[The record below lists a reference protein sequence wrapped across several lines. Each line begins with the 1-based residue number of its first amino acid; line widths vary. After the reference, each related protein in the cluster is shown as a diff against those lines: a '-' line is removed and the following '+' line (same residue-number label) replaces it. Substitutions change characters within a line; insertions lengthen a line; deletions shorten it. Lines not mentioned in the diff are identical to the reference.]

1 MNILIVTDKQDSAID
16 KLAQM
21 IEKYNQYLNIDVISV
36 HPKRPDAQQLNTFE
50 ILAAKADLIDFH
62 YWKTAEKLKE
72 LYPEVKNKRSLLC
85 HFNPYNLEE
94 KDWKDYN
101 AIVAPNSEMREN
113 LEKFTNRK
121 IQKIHI
127 AVDLDFF
134 TWGDD
139 YTEEKSVLMVAQRI
153 EGKKGVLEVAQ
164 ACKEL
169 GYKFILTGKISK
181 PEYFYEIMETNSDTE
196 WHEWITNEELRE
208 LYQTSALHI
217 CNSVDNFE
225 SGTMPILEA
234 MSCGCPVLSR
244 EIGHVPDLYNGNE
257 NNPNIYINEAPHND
271 VGRLKAQIKSI
282 MDNREGRIQ
291 VRDRAWKTVRN
302 FSAMR
307 MAKNY
312 AKLYNKIIFSKKGFP
327 ERPLVSVVIPATYER
342 EEQIEKIVT
351 AFDNQAYKN
360 IELIIV
366 WDEKYPKEDYKYKT
380 NIPIKQ
386 KLTEKEGYNL
396 AMARNLGVIEAEGK
410 ILIFCDSRLCPEED
424 AVGIFVKK
432 LLHFSVDSLDKR
444 WLYGIKKSKGSEK
457 WKDTGFIENWSCIF
471 REDLIR
477 AGMFNE
483 RMNEYGGTTQELKTR
498 FIAQNFEPTNCEA
511 RVTEIKSAGKKNA
524 DKRNSIS
531 RMKELLYKLGN

>member
-1 MNILIVTDKQDSAID
+1 MNILIITDKKDSAID

-21 IEKYNQYLNIDVISV
+21 IEKYNQHLNIDVISV
-36 HPKRPDAQQLNTFE
+36 HPKRPDATQLKQFE
-50 ILAAKADLIDFH
+50 ILIAKADVVDFH

-72 LYPEVKNKRSLLC
+72 LYPEIKDKPSLLC

-101 AIVAPNSEMREN
+101 VIVAPNSEMQKN
-113 LEKFTNRK
+113 LEEFTKRK

-181 PEYFYEIMETNSDTE
+181 PEYFYEIMETNSETE
-196 WHEWITNEELRE
+196 WHEWVTNEELRK

-244 EIGHVPDLYNGNE
+244 KIGHVPDLYNGNE
-257 NNPNIYINEAPHND
+257 SNPNIYVNEAQHND
-271 VGRLKAQIKSI
+271 IGRLKAQIKSI
-282 MDNREGRIQ
+282 MDNREDRLK
-291 VRDRAWKTVRN
+291 VRDRAWKTIRN

-312 AKLYNKIIFSKKGFP
+312 AKLYNKIVFNKKGFP
-327 ERPLVSVVIPATYER
+327 ERPLVSVIIPATYDR

-351 AFDNQAYKN
+351 AFDNQTYKN

-366 WDEKYPKEDYKYKT
+366 WDEHYPKEDYEYKT
-380 NIPIKQ
+380 NISVKQ
-386 KLTEKEGYNL
+386 IITEKEGYNL
-396 AMARNLGVIEAEGK
+396 AMARNLGVIEAEGR
-410 ILIFCDSRLCPEED
+410 ILVFCDSRLCPEED
-424 AVGIFVKK
+424 AVAIFVRK
-432 LLHFSVDSLDKR
+432 LMHLSVIDLDKK
-444 WLYGIKKSKGSEK
+444 WLYGMKKSKGSEV
-457 WKDTGFIENWSCIF
+457 WKDTGFVENWSCLF
-471 REDLIR
+471 KEDLVR

-483 RMNEYGGTTQELKTR
+483 RIDEYGGATQELKTR
-498 FIAQNFEPTNCEA
+498 FFAQNFELVNCEA

-524 DKRNSIS
+524 DKRNAIS
-531 RMKELLYKLGN
+531 RMKELLWKLNN